1 MENKKKFAEK
11 RQNLLVENFE
21 NKEFPTPTAIKA
33 SNSHRPSPYLKRVRL
48 PKLDFTIAKT
58 PPTTISFKKEDKID
72 EDTDFYDKELP
83 EDLISKIKLIQLKNE
98 QIFIENQ
105 KRIGN
110 DRERIN
116 NYKPNELSKTDL
128 VVDIKNRD
136 LINSNK
142 ISSSII
148 KQKRSRNNRSISA
161 NPKLKTQF

>member
-1 MENKKKFAEK
+1 MENKMKFAEK
-11 RQNLLVENFE
+11 RQNLRVENSE
-21 NKEFPTPTAIKA
+21 NKEFSTPAAIKT
-33 SNSHRPSPYLKRVRL
+33 SISHRPSPYLRRVRL

-58 PPTTISFKKEDKID
+58 PSTTFSFKKENKIE

-110 DRERIN
+110 VNERIN
-116 NYKPNELSKTDL
+116 NYKPNELQKTDL

-136 LINSNK
+136 LINSNN
-142 ISSSII
+142 ITSSLI
-148 KQKRSRNNRSISA
+148 KQKRSKNNRRYFQNI
-161 NPKLKTQF
+161 NFY